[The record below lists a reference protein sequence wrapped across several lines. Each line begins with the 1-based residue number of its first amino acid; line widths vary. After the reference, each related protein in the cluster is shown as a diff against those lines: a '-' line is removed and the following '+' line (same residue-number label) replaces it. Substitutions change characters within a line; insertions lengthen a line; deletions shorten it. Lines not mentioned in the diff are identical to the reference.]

1 MDTFNF
7 DGVEIPIVGYRV
19 MGIGADGMAIMRQF
33 EGSCEA
39 NEFAAEITASGGS
52 SVTVAPI
59 VDIVTEETD

>member
-7 DGVEIPIVGYRV
+7 DGVEIPIVGYGV
-19 MGIGADGMAIMRQF
+19 MGIDGDGEPVLRQF

-59 VDIVTEETD
+59 VNIVTGE